1 MKLLKI
7 LGIVIGTLVLLLVV
21 AGGLLVA
28 FFDPNDYK
36 SQIEQAVQ
44 DQTGREFAIEG
55 DIGLTFFPW
64 LGVEIGPARLSNPED
79 FADQPFAAV
88 NAVNVRVKLL
98 PLLERRVEAD
108 TIALD
113 GLRLHLIRTEAG
125 QGNWE
130 GLAGAAEPAPEEA
143 PAPAPEGGPALA
155 GLAVNGLK
163 VTDARITWDDRMTGD
178 HLVISDFNLTSGSIV
193 PGQSVDLETDFQIQ
207 SREPALTGQ
216 VGLAGDLMV
225 DVDAQRYAFREGEL
239 DLELA
244 GEELPGGTLNS
255 ELEFSAEADL
265 AQQVAEIPRLVARLA
280 DLQMNAS
287 LKGERILEQ
296 PHFTGSI
303 QVKEFNPREVLS
315 EFNMAVPAT
324 ADPEVLK
331 TASLSTNLEADSNS
345 ARLDAL
351 QARLDDIRLGGNLK
365 VQNFA
370 NPAVNFDLNMNGIN
384 LDRYLAPPAEDKE
397 AVKQKQPT
405 PAEAGVP
412 AGLPVEP
419 LRALNLK
426 GRLAIGQ
433 LTVANLNTSQVL
445 LQVDAQNG
453 LVRLDPLRA
462 DLYGGQTQGKVS
474 IDVRGE
480 EPRLQVDEKL
490 SGIQAEPLLGDLME
504 KDLLSGTGEFSVNVT
519 AQGTTPEALTRS
531 LDGNAAFAFTDGAI
545 KGINIARM
553 IREARARLKGEP
565 LPEAD
570 VPNETDFTELK
581 GTATITDG
589 VILNED
595 LSAKSPLLRI
605 TGEGIVDLPQEEID
619 YLLKTVLV
627 GTLKGQRGRQLEE
640 LKGIPIPIRISGD
653 LTDPGFAL
661 DLQAAL
667 GEQARE
673 KIEQEVEEK
682 KEELREKVEEKIQEK
697 LGEDVK
703 EQLKGLFQ

>member
-7 LGIVIGTLVLLLVV
+7 LGIVIGALVLLLVV
-21 AGGLLVA
+21 AGVLLVTL
-28 FFDPNDYK
+28 FDPNDYK
-36 SQIEQAVQ
+36 SQIEQTVQ
-44 DQTGREFAIEG
+44 NQTGREFTIEG

-64 LGVEIGPARLSNPED
+64 LGVEIGPARLSNPEG

-125 QGNWE
+125 QSNWE

-143 PAPAPEGGPALA
+143 PAPAPEGEGGPALA
-155 GLAVNGLK
+155 GLAVNGLQ
-163 VTDARITWDDRMTGD
+163 VADARITWDDRMTGD

-193 PGQSVDLETDFQIQ
+193 PGQPVDLETDFQIQ

-216 VGLAGDLMV
+216 VGLTGDLMV
-225 DVDAQRYAFREGEL
+225 DMDAERYAFREGEL

-244 GEELPGGTLNS
+244 GEQLPGGTLNS

-265 AQQVAEIPRLVARLA
+265 AEQVAEIPRLVMRLA

-296 PHFTGSI
+296 PRFTGSI
-303 QVKEFNPREVLS
+303 QVDEFNPRQVLS
-315 EFNMAVPAT
+315 EFNMEAPPT

-331 TASLSTNLEADSNS
+331 TASLSTNLQADSNS

-351 QARLDDIRLGGNLK
+351 QIKLDDTQLGGNLQ

-370 NPAVNFDLNMNGIN
+370 DPAVNFDLNMNGIDV
-384 LDRYLAPPAEDKE
+384 DRYLAPPAEEKE
-397 AVKQKQPT
+397 EVQQPAPT
-405 PAEAGVP
+405 EAAVP

-426 GRLAIGQ
+426 GSLNIGQ
-433 LTVANLNTSQVL
+433 LKVANLTTSQVL

-453 LVRLDPLRA
+453 LVRIDPLRA
-462 DLYGGQTQGKVS
+462 DLYGGQTDGKAS

-480 EPRLQVDEKL
+480 QPRLQVDEQIT
-490 SGIQAEPLLGDLME
+490 GIQAEPLLRDLME

-519 AQGTTPEALTRS
+519 SQGATAEALTRS
-531 LDGNAAFAFTDGAI
+531 LDGNAAFSFTDGAI
-545 KGINIARM
+545 KGINVAQM
-553 IREARARLKGEP
+553 IREAQSRLKGES
-565 LPEAD
+565 LPEAE
-570 VPNETDFTELK
+570 VSNETDFTELT
-581 GTATITDG
+581 GTATINKG

-605 TGEGIVDLPQEEID
+605 TGEGMVDLPQEEID

-627 GTLKGQRGRQLEE
+627 GTLKGQGGRQLEE
-640 LKGIPIPIRISGD
+640 LQGIPIPIRISGD

-673 KIEQEVEEK
+673 RVEQEIEEK
-682 KEELREKVEEKIQEK
+682 KEQVREKVEEKIQEE